1 MAKFVIGDDGAVVA
15 SATATDAASDKV
27 GVLSY
32 TRSIRYK
39 RHLIKGQL
47 V

>member
-27 GVLSY
+27 GVLCY
-32 TRSIRYK
+32 ALFQE
-39 RHLIKGQL
+39 RHVNL
-47 V
+47 